1 MCSPLPIRSV
11 EVAMSSSTAQSH
23 EELLPLKT
31 AWFHILLALS
41 EGALHGFAI
50 RESVE
55 ERTGGRVKLYPA
67 NLYGSIQDLTEL
79 GLLDALSDEEQPDDD
94 RRRQYYELTA
104 GGREVLRLEAD
115 RLQQLVDAARA
126 SRALAN

>member
-1 MCSPLPIRSV
+1 MSPPTESTV
-11 EVAMSSSTAQSH
+11 ED
-23 EELLPLKT
+23 LLPLKT

-41 EGALHGFAI
+41 EGALHGFGI

-55 ERTGGRVKLYPA
+55 TRTGGKVKLYPA

-79 GLLDALSDEEQPDDD
+79 GLLDALSDDEQPDDD
-94 RRRQYYELTA
+94 RRRQYYALTQE
-104 GGREVLRLEAD
+104 GREVLRLEAD

-126 SRALAN
+126 SRALAR